1 MMTQR
6 MYPRTNRFPI
16 AALLFAVAATAAL
29 AQQAARPA
37 DVPTLPERGQLTVS
51 AEAITEILA
60 GIKAPQGFEVKV
72 FAAPP
77 IVNYP
82 TCITATLAGEVFV
95 CVDRNSSLQAD
106 PGMGSILR
114 LVDRNNDGQADDY
127 TVFATMDSPR
137 GAVFDGDTLYVTHPP
152 SLTAYRDGDGD
163 GVAEESRTLVRGLGF
178 GLDFRGADHTVNNVE
193 LVSTAGSTSRL
204 ATTVSSRR

>member
-6 MYPRTNRFPI
+6 MHPRTNRFPI

-37 DVPTLPERGQLTVS
+37 DVPTLPARGPLTVS

-72 FAAPP
+72 FATPP

-82 TCITATLAGEVFV
+82 TCVTATL
-95 CVDRNSSLQAD
+95 
-106 PGMGSILR
+106 
-114 LVDRNNDGQADDY
+114 DG
-127 TVFATMDSPR
+127 
-137 GAVFDGDTLYVTHPP
+137 
-152 SLTAYRDGDGD
+152 
-163 GVAEESRTLVRGLGF
+163 
-178 GLDFRGADHTVNNVE
+178 
-193 LVSTAGSTSRL
+193 
-204 ATTVSSRR
+204 